1 MPHGKGFGKEVAR
14 FKDEIDHLFIR
25 FFDMDFPVA
34 TRFFGQGKWAPRV
47 YVSDGKADIPG
58 CEVEDIDVDVASI
71 RASIKITSS
80 PPIMA

>member
-14 FKDEIDHLFIR
+14 FKDEMDHLFNR

-47 YVSDGKADIPG
+47 YVSDGKADIP
-58 CEVEDIDVDVASI
+58 
-71 RASIKITSS
+71 
-80 PPIMA
+80 